1 MINEIDLTKI
11 TFFNNYLA
19 IGGFFFQ
26 LYFFL
31 GGPKI
36 KIPRIKRRIA
46 VGFGKQLDI

>member
-11 TFFNNYLA
+11 TFLNNYLA

-31 GGPKI
+31 GAKI